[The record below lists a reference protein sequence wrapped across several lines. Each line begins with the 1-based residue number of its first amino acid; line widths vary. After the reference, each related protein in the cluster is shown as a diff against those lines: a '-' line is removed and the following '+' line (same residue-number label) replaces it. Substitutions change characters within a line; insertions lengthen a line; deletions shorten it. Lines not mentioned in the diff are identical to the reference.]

1 MPDSTGEIN
10 YRKRFFEI
18 LKTGQRK
25 KTLKNAQKTKKMI
38 LRIINLNSI
47 ILIQNLKKYH
57 KHQIKH

>member
-57 KHQIKH
+57 